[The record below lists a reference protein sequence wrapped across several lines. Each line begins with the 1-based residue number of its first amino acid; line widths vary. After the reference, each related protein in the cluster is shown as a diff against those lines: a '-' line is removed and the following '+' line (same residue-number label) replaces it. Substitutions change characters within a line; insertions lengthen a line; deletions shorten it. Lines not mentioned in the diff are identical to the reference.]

1 MKLLIRA
8 LMSGLALIAALA
20 CLPGTAH
27 AGTYAV
33 KACADGRG
41 EADRWGANA
50 SYYVGGRIECP
61 WTPAAGGGLSV
72 RTSGGPNSTAGS
84 VVFTAPP
91 GTSVARMEG
100 EVAITQANGW
110 HVGIWDYQHGRWLWC
125 GPANPCNTFGTF
137 ANFAFDNFRS
147 AQLGAFVVCGAAA
160 CTPGSSI
167 TLKNVTT
174 IIEDLSQPGLAV
186 DVPSG
191 WVRGTVPIGID
202 ANDNVGIRRVRLLV
216 DGREVGGN
224 DPPSDSFRAIPCP
237 NGRVALALS
246 TTGQTS
252 DGTHSLQVRATDSAN
267 NVAAVDRRLA
277 VDNTPPGQPGEPA
290 VEGGDGWRS
299 TNSFDL
305 SWLTPPQPGV
315 APVTAVEY
323 ELCPADRPSGDPS
336 CRRGSRAVA
345 NPGSATSRSL
355 LQQLEVPANGAWTAR
370 LWLRDEAR
378 NQSIDTAKTVVL
390 RFDNEPPSLAFRPLD
405 PEDPTRLRVQATDRS
420 SGIARAAIEL
430 QRRGE
435 STWRSLDAG
444 LEDGGFAVTL
454 DDESLPEGSYAVRA
468 RAVDHAGNER
478 TTERFANGD
487 PAGIA
492 LPVRVRTQLAVGQPK
507 RVRIKKRPKG
517 SNRRYRTK
525 LISRARVPFGR
536 SVRLQG
542 RLTTPGQNPL
552 PGTAIQVFEQVEV
565 PGLAGRQIGTVTT
578 SRTGRFSFRLP
589 KGPSR
594 IVRFRYDGTRTIRG
608 GTGQVDI
615 RVPASTS
622 FSVRPGRVVNGQV
635 VTFSGRLRGGAIPA
649 QGKLIALQAFTRGR
663 WRPFAT
669 VRADA
674 RTGRWDYPYRFDGTR
689 GLVRYRFRARVLK
702 EATYPYSTGT
712 SGRRRVVV
720 RGI

>member
-1 MKLLIRA
+1 MKPSLRA
-8 LMSGLALIAALA
+8 LVIGLALAAAFA
-20 CLPGTAH
+20 CVPSPAH

-41 EADRWGANA
+41 EADRWGPNA

-61 WTPAAGGGLSV
+61 WTPAVGGGLSV
-72 RTSGGPNSTAGS
+72 RTSGGPNSAAGS

-91 GTSVARMEG
+91 GTTVARMEG
-100 EVAITQANGW
+100 EVAITQDNGW
-110 HVGIWDYQHGRWLWC
+110 HVGIWDFQHGKWLWC
-125 GPANPCNTFGTF
+125 GPTNPCNTFGTF
-137 ANFAFDNFRS
+137 ASFAFDNFRS
-147 AQLGAFVVCGAAA
+147 TQLGAFVICGRAA
-160 CTPGSSI
+160 CSPGSSI

-174 IIEDLSQPGLAV
+174 IIEDFSQPGLTV
-186 DVPSG
+186 DAPSG

-202 ANDNVGIRRVRLLV
+202 ANDNVGIRATELYI
-216 DGREVGGN
+216 DGKLRGEARR
-224 DPPSDSFRAIPCP
+224 DCDAYRAIPCP
-237 NGRVALALS
+237 NGGGSLEVA
-246 TTGQTS
+246 TS
-252 DGTHSLQVRATDSAN
+252 DGYADGRHDVGVRALDAAG
-267 NVAAVDRRLA
+267 NVATSDR
-277 VDNTPPGQPGEPA
+277 VVSIDNTAPGQIGEPA

-299 TNSFDL
+299 SNRFDL
-305 SWLTPPQPGV
+305 SWLTPPQTGV

-323 ELCPADRPSGDPS
+323 ELCPAERPSGDPS
-336 CRRGSRAVA
+336 CRRGSQAIA
-345 NPGSATSRSL
+345 DPGSATSRSVL
-355 LQQLEVPANGAWTAR
+355 EQLEVPANGAWTAR
-370 LWLRDEAR
+370 LWLRDEAG
-378 NQSIDTAKTVVL
+378 NQSIDTAKTLVL

-405 PEDPTRLRVQATDRS
+405 PEDPRRLRVQATDRS
-420 SGIARAAIEL
+420 AGIARAAIEL
-430 QRRGE
+430 QRQGE
-435 STWRSLDAG
+435 TTWRSLDAG
-444 LEDGGFAVTL
+444 LEDGGFAVSI
-454 DDESLPEGSYAVRA
+454 DDETLPDGTYAVRA

-487 PAGIA
+487 PAAIA
-492 LPVRVRTQLAVGQPK
+492 LPVRVRTQLAVGRPK

-552 PGTAIQVFEQVEV
+552 PGTTIHVFEQVEV
-565 PGLAGRQIGTVTT
+565 PGVPERQIGTVTT
-578 SRTGRFSFRLP
+578 SRTGRFAFRLP
-589 KGPSR
+589 EGPSR
-594 IVRFRYDGTRTIRG
+594 IVRFRYDGTRTIRS

-635 VTFSGRLRGGAIPA
+635 VTFSGRLRGGGIPA

-674 RTGRWDYPYRFDGTR
+674 RTGRWAYPYRFDGTR